1 MQSRI
6 GCEPGIQH
14 FLRGEQFEN
23 IAHLD
28 EPHSPQFLGSA
39 ENAERGSKQ
48 TTLPIK
54 KAGQN
59 PTFYTRLSGTASTS
73 VVSGQKR
80 IF

>member
-1 MQSRI
+1 M
-6 GCEPGIQH
+6 
-14 FLRGEQFEN
+14 LRTEQFEN
-23 IAHLD
+23 VALID
-28 EPHSPQFLGSA
+28 EPHFSPQFLGSAGSA
-39 ENAERGSKQ
+39 ENAERGGKQ